1 MGRMARDFYEAS
13 PYLALPIAA
22 LAIFLLAFLMVSL
35 LTLSM
40 RKGDAED
47 RARLALS
54 DGQILSNGERREERT
69 DA

>member
-1 MGRMARDFYEAS
+1 MGAMARDFYEAS

-22 LAIFLLAFLMVSL
+22 LAIFFLAFLMVSM

-40 RKGDAED
+40 RKGDVED

-54 DGQILSNGERREERT
+54 DGEPLSNDPSKDRS
-69 DA
+69 